1 MKTATEFK
9 YQYSSKDDVISAGRS
24 FAQAEYWQ
32 SVRNMAEEA
41 YAENPDDEEAQ
52 DDYLWQ
58 SVDGCPWIIYTAQIL
73 EVLRHTD
80 NDDAW
85 QELGELSKENTLQQ
99 MAFCAMLQD
108 CRDELLEIRD
118 RQADADDDESKG
130 DTDQE

>member
-1 MKTATEFK
+1 MTTTESK
-9 YQYSSKDDVISAGRS
+9 YQYESKDEVINAGRS

-32 SVRNMAEEA
+32 SVKNMAEEA

-58 SVDGCPWIIYTAQIL
+58 SVDGCHWIIYTAQIL

-108 CRDELLEIRD
+108 CRDELQEIRD
-118 RQADADDDESKG
+118 RTESEEDAD
-130 DTDQE
+130 QE